1 MCDALRDENLRYLMF
16 PKYLQ
21 ISKLESIQDFKLKI
35 IRILNNLTNLN
46 RNWEMK
52 IFIPEYANQQK
63 QIFDIVYQYSNKFSN
78 SYKIKYEEITEDE
91 LILDVRFI
99 LKRIPN

>member
-1 MCDALRDENLRYLMF
+1 MF

>member
-1 MCDALRDENLRYLMF
+1 MF

-63 QIFDIVYQYSNKFSN
+63 QIFDIVYQYSKKFSN

-99 LKRIPN
+99 LKRIPK

>member
-1 MCDALRDENLRYLMF
+1 MC

-63 QIFDIVYQYSNKFSN
+63 QIFDIVYQYSKKFSN

-99 LKRIPN
+99 LKRIPK

>member
-1 MCDALRDENLRYLMF
+1 MF

-99 LKRIPN
+99 LKRIPK